1 MTVSSCFFFASPDEM
16 EYHFISRHLQVGMI
30 LLPIG
35 LLLYGW
41 SGEKHANIIVPIVG
55 SAITAMGIY
64 IAFVSLFD

>member
-1 MTVSSCFFFASPDEM
+1 M